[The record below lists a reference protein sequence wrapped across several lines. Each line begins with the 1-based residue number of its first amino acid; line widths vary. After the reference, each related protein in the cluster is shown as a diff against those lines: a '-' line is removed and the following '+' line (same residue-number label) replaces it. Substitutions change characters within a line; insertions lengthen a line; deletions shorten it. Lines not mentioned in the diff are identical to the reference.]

1 MSVSQTQPTPDRQ
14 HRMNRRHRKD
24 RRAARKKA
32 ASRVMP
38 PEGVPLELPVASVG
52 VRVAAQLADV
62 LITVAA
68 AVSIIVLLSML
79 YFGFWS
85 TIFAFGS
92 LLFFLIRVPYYVLS
106 ELAWNGQTLGKKL
119 MKIKVVAHDGGSLT
133 AHSLILRNMMKEA
146 EVFLPGTL
154 LLTLD
159 QMTPWAAWA
168 SLAWVAMALSIPLTN
183 PHRMRLGDML
193 AGTHVVHL
201 PEPILLK
208 DLALEAPR
216 ATSANGQRFTFLPHQ
231 LDHYG
236 GFELQTLEKL
246 LRAQENRMAQ
256 SSAEQNRQAMTAIV
270 ERIRRKIGYA
280 DVVEP
285 ADEAAFLQA
294 FYSAQRAHLEQRQL
308 FGDRRADKFYADA
321 QPDEEEIA
329 SKYNLS

>member
-1 MSVSQTQPTPDRQ
+1 MSVSQAHPTANRQ
-14 HRMNRRHRKD
+14 HRVD

-38 PEGVPLELPVASVG
+38 PEGVPLELPVAGVG
-52 VRVAAQLADV
+52 VRVAAQLADL
-62 LITVAA
+62 LITFAA
-68 AVSIIVLLSML
+68 AVAILIPLSLL
-79 YFGFWS
+79 YFEFFS
-85 TIFAFGS
+85 TISAVGS
-92 LLFFLIRVPYYVLS
+92 LLFFFIRVPYYVLS

-133 AHSLILRNMMKEA
+133 THSLVLRNMMKEA

-159 QMTPWAAWA
+159 HTTPWAFWA
-168 SLAWVAMALSIPLTN
+168 SLAWVVMALSIPLSN

-201 PEPILLK
+201 PVPILLK

-216 ATSANGQRFTFLPHQ
+216 ATSASGQRLTFLPHQ

-246 LRAQENRMAQ
+246 LRAQDNRMAQ
-256 SSAEQNRQAMTAIV
+256 SSAEQNRQAITAIV

-285 ADEAAFLQA
+285 ADEVAFLQA

-308 FGDRRADKFYADA
+308 FGDRRANKFYADA
-321 QPDEEEIA
+321 PPGEEEIA
-329 SKYNLS
+329 TKHKLS